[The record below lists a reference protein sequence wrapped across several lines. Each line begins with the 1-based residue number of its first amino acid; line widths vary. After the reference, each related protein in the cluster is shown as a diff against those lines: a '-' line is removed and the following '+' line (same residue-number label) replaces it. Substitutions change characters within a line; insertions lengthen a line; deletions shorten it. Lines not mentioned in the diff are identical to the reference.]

1 MTSAVSIHDLDLLY
15 IKKTPSKGTRSRD
28 STQFHRPFTG
38 QSQRHRSVPLAVS
51 GRPAEPTFFNPAAQK
66 CTSPSYPYPL
76 PLSGLAFPFSER
88 YSFHHRLLLK
98 NMSPG
103 RFGPGHGGYRP
114 FRSCSYSSAQGLK
127 VSANRVPVPVLPE
140 PGETCLI
147 PVSLSPY
154 FL

>member
-38 QSQRHRSVPLAVS
+38 QSQRHRSVPSAVS
-51 GRPAEPTFFNPAAQK
+51 GRPAGPTFSILQLRNA
-66 CTSPSYPYPL
+66 L
-76 PLSGLAFPFSER
+76 PLLIR
-88 YSFHHRLLLK
+88 IRFHCPDSLFRFQKGTLFIIACYE

-140 PGETCLI
+140 SGETCLI
-147 PVSLSPY
+147 PVSL
-154 FL
+154 